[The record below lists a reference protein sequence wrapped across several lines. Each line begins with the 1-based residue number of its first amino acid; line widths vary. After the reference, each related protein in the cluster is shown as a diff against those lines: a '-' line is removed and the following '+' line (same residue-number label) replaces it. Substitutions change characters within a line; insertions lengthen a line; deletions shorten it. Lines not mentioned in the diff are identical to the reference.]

1 MRFLLAILLL
11 AAVPANAQSPREARG
26 ETTLVTV
33 RALLSVSGPEASA
46 DTYVAVRAG
55 PGANAEIVAQS
66 DGPVLETELTP
77 GNYVAEARSGLVTR
91 RERVRVRA
99 GGRSQTVRVNLNAG
113 VLAVR
118 SRSAARMVLME
129 PEPDVFG
136 EQAVLAEMEGQTWA
150 LTAPQGRYR
159 LLIEGLRGRVILD
172 QDVEIVPAR
181 REIVTT
187 R

>member
-1 MRFLLAILLL
+1 MRFFLAILCLLAI
-11 AAVPANAQSPREARG
+11 AAPAIAQSDATP
-26 ETTLVTV
+26 VTV
-33 RALLSVSGPEASA
+33 RALLSVSGPEAAA
-46 DTYVAVRAG
+46 DTRIAVLDGAGARAEVL
-55 PGANAEIVAQS
+55 AEGE
-66 DGPVLETELTP
+66 GPVLEAELAP
-77 GNYVAEARSGLVTR
+77 GNYVAEATSGLVTR

-99 GGRSQTVRVNLNAG
+99 GGRGQTVRVNLNAG

-118 SRSAARMVLME
+118 SRSAERMVLME

-136 EQAVLAEMEGQTWA
+136 DQTVLAETEGQTWA

-159 LLIEGLRGRVILD
+159 LLIEGRGGRVILD